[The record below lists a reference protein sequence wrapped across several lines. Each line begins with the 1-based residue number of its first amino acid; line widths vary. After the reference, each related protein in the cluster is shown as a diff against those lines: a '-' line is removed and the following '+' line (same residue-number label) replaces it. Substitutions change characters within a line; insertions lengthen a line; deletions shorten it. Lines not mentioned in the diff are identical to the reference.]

1 MASIPDSKAR
11 PRSRKIP
18 TPKQAFAG
26 PPGSS
31 QSSAAGMVIHPPSHP
46 AQSPS
51 RTVFSAS
58 MLLLMVGASEM
69 CACPSAEAGT
79 HNLQDFDYRWPC
91 HIALRRLMGPRLR
104 GDDSG
109 ESLLHIFFRGDERG
123 NCYFI
128 VGITNSAP
136 SLMPEGQRAVSVLVL
151 V

>member
-69 CACPSAEAGT
+69 CACPSAQAGT
-79 HNLQDFDYRWPC
+79 HTPQQGDVAGLA
-91 HIALRRLMGPRLR
+91 ITEALVVMGPRLR

-109 ESLLHIFFRGDERG
+109 
-123 NCYFI
+123 
-128 VGITNSAP
+128 
-136 SLMPEGQRAVSVLVL
+136 
-151 V
+151 

>member
-18 TPKQAFAG
+18 TPKQAFDG

-31 QSSAAGMVIHPPSHP
+31 QSSAAGTVIHPPSHP

-69 CACPSAEAGT
+69 CACPSAKAGT
-79 HNLQDFDYRWPC
+79 QGHMLTLFN
-91 HIALRRLMGPRLR
+91 
-104 GDDSG
+104 
-109 ESLLHIFFRGDERG
+109 LLHWVPAFAGTNGGDAVIQSHRR
-123 NCYFI
+123 
-128 VGITNSAP
+128 IT
-136 SLMPEGQRAVSVLVL
+136 LVFSDETGRL
-151 V
+151 HDRTPPLDVRLHP